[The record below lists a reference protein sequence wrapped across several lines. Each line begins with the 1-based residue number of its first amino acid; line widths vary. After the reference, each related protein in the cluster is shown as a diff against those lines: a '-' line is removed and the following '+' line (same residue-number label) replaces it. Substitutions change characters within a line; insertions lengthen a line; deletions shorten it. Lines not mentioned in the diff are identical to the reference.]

1 SLKSLRFASTL
12 ALLGTLTFG
21 TLTLA
26 VLTGGCAGTAT
37 SDSTG
42 QYVDDT
48 VITTKVKSALL
59 GDGAVKSFAIS
70 VETVKGVV
78 QLSGFVN
85 NAKQKSAAEK
95 DAWAVKGV
103 KEVKNDLIVK

>member
-1 SLKSLRFASTL
+1 MKIS
-12 ALLGTLTFG
+12 
-21 TLTLA
+21 LTLPRVA
-26 VLTGGCAGTAT
+26 SLLVLTGALSLGSLLGGCAATPT

-42 QYVDDT
+42 QYVDDS

-59 GDGAVKSFAIS
+59 GDDAVKSFAVS
-70 VETVKGVV
+70 VETVKRVV

-85 NAKQKSAAEK
+85 TAEQKAAAGK

-103 KEVKNDLIVK
+103 TDVHNNLIVK

>member
-1 SLKSLRFASTL
+1 MKSSLRLSHLTTL
-12 ALLGTLTFG
+12 
-21 TLTLA
+21 LA
-26 VLTGGCAGTAT
+26 VASALAVGGLFAGCAATRT

-59 GDGAVKSFAIS
+59 DDKEVKSFAVS
-70 VETVKGVV
+70 VETMKGVV

-85 NAKQKSAAEK
+85 TAEQKAAAGK

-103 KEVKNDLIVK
+103 TDVHNNLIVK